1 MLVLVRRW
9 LSFRWTAVYL
19 AGLLLAAAGHA
30 AVPVNEWRAIERRP
44 FDPQNFTQGLEIVDG
59 VLWVSSGLYGKS
71 AIRRY
76 QLTDLTLI
84 DEQRLPNQLFAE
96 GLTVLD
102 TRALVL
108 TWRAR
113 RLLMIDSETLAL
125 TAAMQIPTEGWGIT
139 HYENTVW
146 YSDGSHRLYRFNAQ
160 EKTPQLTTIEVT
172 RDGKPVSRLNE
183 LEWVDGQIWANVW
196 QTDDIVRIDPATG
209 EVLEVIDLSQ
219 LYPRGMRPR
228 GVDVLNGIARDPE
241 TGKIWVTGKRWPWMF
256 AIAPKTHN
264 AAQEASNST
273 P

>member
-1 MLVLVRRW
+1 MR
-9 LSFRWTAVYL
+9 
-19 AGLLLAAAGHA
+19 
-30 AVPVNEWRAIERRP
+30 
-44 FDPQNFTQGLEIVDG
+44 
-59 VLWVSSGLYGKS
+59 
-71 AIRRY
+71 
-76 QLTDLTLI
+76 
-84 DEQRLPNQLFAE
+84 
-96 GLTVLD
+96 
-102 TRALVL
+102 
-108 TWRAR
+108 
-113 RLLMIDSETLAL
+113 
-125 TAAMQIPTEGWGIT
+125 IPTEGWGIT
-139 HYENTVW
+139 HYEDTVW

-160 EKTPQLTTIEVT
+160 EEAPQLTSIEVT

-264 AAQEASNST
+264 AAQEASTST